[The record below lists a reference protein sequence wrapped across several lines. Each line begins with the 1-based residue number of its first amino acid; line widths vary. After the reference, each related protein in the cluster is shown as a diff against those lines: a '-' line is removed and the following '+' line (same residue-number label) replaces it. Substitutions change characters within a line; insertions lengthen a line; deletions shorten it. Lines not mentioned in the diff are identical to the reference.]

1 MASHQSITKCGSYGR
16 PTVLCRLTFIQQL
29 LIYRV
34 HQTYVYHVIL

>member
-1 MASHQSITKCGSYGR
+1 MASYQSITKCGSYGR
-16 PTVLCRLTFIQQL
+16 PTVLCRLTYQQL